1 MYFLLADL
9 MHRFIYLKLGL
20 GLVLVWVGIK
30 LVLQVDLYK
39 MPTWLSLG
47 VVATIITVAIVA
59 SLRATRGQPP
69 VPHADAEHDADQPGA
84 TPAKE
89 AEGARATATTA
100 EDASPT
106 GTPTVA
112 PHTSA
117 DEKEQVHG

>member
-9 MHRFIYLKLGL
+9 THRFIYLKLGL

-59 SLRATRGQPP
+59 SLRATRGQPAA
-69 VPHADAEHDADQPGA
+69 PHGPEVD
-84 TPAKE
+84 TV
-89 AEGARATATTA
+89 T
-100 EDASPT
+100 DASTAP
-106 GTPTVA
+106 GTDVISDASTA
-112 PHTSA
+112 AEAGTTHEETQSG
-117 DEKEQVHG
+117 KESVHG